1 LVLQTEYTIAE
12 VHAAHAPAQIGSIE
26 NCQMSLRRSL
36 AGSSFSV
43 EKDTTDAFEN
53 FHPINTKQSL
63 GYRIRYTYRAFVKA
77 LADELGPHQV
87 TTAQWSALRVLWR
100 HEGLSQVELAQRM
113 MVERASLTPVL
124 AAMAARGLITR
135 TRNSEDRRKVN
146 IFLTAAGR
154 RLKSKILPLVGRIN
168 SRATRGLSEAEIREL
183 HALLARI
190 MANLEN

>member
-1 LVLQTEYTIAE
+1 
-12 VHAAHAPAQIGSIE
+12 
-26 NCQMSLRRSL
+26 MSLRRSL
-36 AGSSFSV
+36 AGSSVSA
-43 EKDTTDAFEN
+43 ETDSSDAFEN

-154 RLKSKILPLVGRIN
+154 RLKTKILPLVGRIN
-168 SRATRGLSEAEIREL
+168 SRATRGLSDTEIRQL